1 MNPVAGR
8 PAPAPAPAWTGLGS
22 VDAEALA
29 RAARDRGIAALA
41 GRNLAEALR
50 WLDRAHRLVPRDPNV
65 ALTLGSALIGEDT
78 ARAVTLLTELAA
90 ELRIREA
97 WQALAT
103 AQMVAG
109 DPVAGAASMAE
120 ALRHGVAAPEMAAL
134 ATELARRA
142 GAPGWVG
149 ITAEGALALETI
161 DPGDAGAGRLVLRL
175 DGRVLRDRPG
185 VAPLLKGSRL
195 EAAVGARPL
204 LGSPLDLR
212 ALRRV
217 VGCVAERDG
226 GIEGWAW
233 VPANP
238 SRPVALTVRP
248 AGGGRGFTILA
259 EEEIVVADA
268 GPLARPRAVRIDAA
282 QLRGRPGPW
291 HVTGPEGRDLLGS
304 PLDPTAAA
312 RAATAAAAALARF
325 YPAGGGRTAVAAA
338 SIALPPPAL
347 PVGDPPPP
355 EPARAPTAQP
365 ARAPMAPEPARA
377 PMARPAP
384 HGPADVVVPVHG
396 KPRLVEACL
405 DSVLSTLPDG
415 SRVVVV
421 DDGSEDPAIDALLVR
436 FAADPRV
443 QVIRLAHN
451 RGFPAAANAGIAAC
465 PGRDV
470 VLLNSD
476 TLVPPHW
483 LERLAAAVHAAPMIG
498 SATPLSNDASIL
510 SYPATTGRN
519 PVPDL
524 AATRRLSALA
534 ARANPDGA
542 VDIPVGVGFCFYI
555 RRACL
560 DAVGGFRDDVFAQGY
575 GEENDFCLRARHL
588 GWRHVAVTNVFVA
601 HHSGASFGGPGR
613 HLQRRN
619 QDLLERLHPGYGA
632 LIQRF
637 GAADPLAPARRR
649 LDVARWRAAAG
660 KAEGVLLVTHA
671 EGGGV
676 ERRITAACAAHRA
689 AGRRPIV
696 LRPTRLADDTPAV
709 LVSDGQEDDF
719 PNLRYR
725 LPAEAAELA
734 RLLRGVQSVEV
745 HHLLDHPPA
754 IYDLLARIGVPWDVH
769 VHDYAWF
776 CPQLALVDGTR
787 RYCGEPALAGCEA
800 CVADHGALMR
810 EPIAV
815 PALRARSEAF
825 LRAARA
831 VIVPSQDV
839 AARMRRHFRGVRMR
853 VVPHGE
859 DAAIARPAAPAPRDG
874 RCRVCVVGAVG
885 VHKGYDVLLAC
896 ARDAAARRLPLDFV
910 LVGTSIDDQ
919 RLMATGRVFVT
930 GGFTPGEAVPLIRA
944 QRASIGFV
952 PSIWPET
959 WCLALTELWEAGLQ
973 AAAFDLGTPAERI
986 RRTGF
991 GTLLPLSLPPS
1002 AINAALLGACGL
1014 ARP

>member
-1 MNPVAGR
+1 
-8 PAPAPAPAWTGLGS
+8 
-22 VDAEALA
+22 
-29 RAARDRGIAALA
+29 
-41 GRNLAEALR
+41 
-50 WLDRAHRLVPRDPNV
+50 
-65 ALTLGSALIGEDT
+65 
-78 ARAVTLLTELAA
+78 
-90 ELRIREA
+90 
-97 WQALAT
+97 
-103 AQMVAG
+103 
-109 DPVAGAASMAE
+109 
-120 ALRHGVAAPEMAAL
+120 
-134 ATELARRA
+134 
-142 GAPGWVG
+142 
-149 ITAEGALALETI
+149 
-161 DPGDAGAGRLVLRL
+161 
-175 DGRVLRDRPG
+175 
-185 VAPLLKGSRL
+185 
-195 EAAVGARPL
+195 
-204 LGSPLDLR
+204 
-212 ALRRV
+212 
-217 VGCVAERDG
+217 
-226 GIEGWAW
+226 
-233 VPANP
+233 
-238 SRPVALTVRP
+238 
-248 AGGGRGFTILA
+248 
-259 EEEIVVADA
+259 
-268 GPLARPRAVRIDAA
+268 
-282 QLRGRPGPW
+282 
-291 HVTGPEGRDLLGS
+291 
-304 PLDPTAAA
+304 
-312 RAATAAAAALARF
+312 
-325 YPAGGGRTAVAAA
+325 
-338 SIALPPPAL
+338 
-347 PVGDPPPP
+347 
-355 EPARAPTAQP
+355 
-365 ARAPMAPEPARA
+365 
-377 PMARPAP
+377 
-384 HGPADVVVPVHG
+384 
-396 KPRLVEACL
+396 
-405 DSVLSTLPDG
+405 
-415 SRVVVV
+415 
-421 DDGSEDPAIDALLVR
+421 
-436 FAADPRV
+436 
-443 QVIRLAHN
+443 
-451 RGFPAAANAGIAAC
+451 
-465 PGRDV
+465 
-470 VLLNSD
+470 
-476 TLVPPHW
+476 
-483 LERLAAAVHAAPMIG
+483 
-498 SATPLSNDASIL
+498 
-510 SYPATTGRN
+510 
-519 PVPDL
+519 
-524 AATRRLSALA
+524 
-534 ARANPDGA
+534 
-542 VDIPVGVGFCFYI
+542 
-555 RRACL
+555 
-560 DAVGGFRDDVFAQGY
+560 
-575 GEENDFCLRARHL
+575 
-588 GWRHVAVTNVFVA
+588 
-601 HHSGASFGGPGR
+601 
-613 HLQRRN
+613 
-619 QDLLERLHPGYGA
+619 
-632 LIQRF
+632 
-637 GAADPLAPARRR
+637 
-649 LDVARWRAAAG
+649 
-660 KAEGVLLVTHA
+660 
-671 EGGGV
+671 V